1 MTNSSFNL
9 TDHEQDIDKIYLYSK
24 NPYQA
29 KYQLFINKGK
39 GVGVKYNADQESKIL
54 IVFDDMIA
62 ELPSNKKLN
71 SVLTDLFILFCC
83 KNKILREILHTT
95 LL

>member
-39 GVGVKYNADQESKIL
+39 GVGVKYNAD
-54 IVFDDMIA
+54 
-62 ELPSNKKLN
+62 
-71 SVLTDLFILFCC
+71 
-83 KNKILREILHTT
+83 
-95 LL
+95 